1 MTNADLMELV
11 GKEVTILLKD
21 GDVATGILEYIP
33 EFSSKY
39 GFRKPKM
46 YSIQDKFKGV
56 TWSFKVSHVKRVDYW
71 LDLKGV

>member
-1 MTNADLMELV
+1 MTRENMMDLV
-11 GKEVTILLKD
+11 GREVTTLFKD
-21 GDVATGILEYIP
+21 GGKTTGVLEYIP

-46 YSIQDKFKGV
+46 FSIQDKFTGES
-56 TWSFKVSHVKRVDYW
+56 WSFKVSHVKQVDYW